1 MRKLISKTIVIP
13 QWQGGGQDLCTYYGA
28 FALKE
33 NYLGDE
39 QSVTVEVSTDDIGP
53 VKNGIMG
60 YDDILASVRS
70 VNKVLEEQEPDKIF
84 VFGGGC
90 DADTPCA
97 AYLNKKYGGNMVVV
111 YIDSHGDLNTPESSP
126 SKLYYGMSLRALTG
140 DCAPEYIDQ
149 LAQTISPT
157 QLVTCAGRN
166 LDPEEI
172 RFKEDNNV
180 MDFTV
185 QEIEENPESIAAQIK
200 DKGYR
205 HAYIH
210 IDLDCL
216 DPEEF
221 CLMPLYE
228 PDGLKCETLLKLVHE
243 IRRRLDVVGLGI
255 LEYSGGKN
263 DKNNHLIKE
272 LVKIGKKL

>member
-1 MRKLISKTIVIP
+1 MSKKLTIVIP

-33 NYLGDE
+33 NYLQGE
-39 QSVTVEVSTDDIGP
+39 ESVTIEVSTDDIGP
-53 VKNGIMG
+53 VRNGILG

-70 VNKVLEEQEPDKIF
+70 VNEVLAQRDPDKIF
-84 VFGGGC
+84 VLGGGC

-97 AYLNKKYGGNMVVV
+97 AYLNRKYGGDMVVI
-111 YIDSHGDLNTPESSP
+111 YIDSHGDLNTPASSP

-140 DCAPEYIDQ
+140 ESAPEYIDQ
-149 LAQTISPT
+149 LAKTISPA
-157 QLVTCAGRN
+157 QLVTCAARN

-172 RFKEDNNV
+172 RFKEEHNV

-185 QEIEENPESIAAQIK
+185 REIEENAADIAAQIK
-200 DKGYR
+200 DKGYK

-228 PDGLKCETLLKLVHE
+228 PDGLRCETLTRFIRE
-243 IRRRLDVVGLGI
+243 IRKRLNVVGFGI
-255 LEYSGGKN
+255 LEYSGGSG
-263 DKNNHLIKE
+263 DKDHPLISE
-272 LVKIGKKL
+272 LVGFGKKL

>member
-1 MRKLISKTIVIP
+1 
-13 QWQGGGQDLCTYYGA
+13 
-28 FALKE
+28 
-33 NYLGDE
+33 
-39 QSVTVEVSTDDIGP
+39 
-53 VKNGIMG
+53 
-60 YDDILASVRS
+60 
-70 VNKVLEEQEPDKIF
+70 
-84 VFGGGC
+84 
-90 DADTPCA
+90 
-97 AYLNKKYGGNMVVV
+97 MVVV

-200 DKGYR
+200 DKGCR

-228 PDGLKCETLLKLVHE
+228 PNGLKCETLLKLIHE